1 MLAAIVSGAANVW
14 ADVTVN
20 MESDL
25 RTAVQ
30 SSQTVT
36 LGADIALSSGRLV
49 IDNKT
54 VTLNLN
60 GHTLSRSLQAADAD
74 GQVVFLQNGGKL
86 TITDKGDN
94 SGRITGG
101 WAFQGGGIFVGEDC
115 ELTISGG
122 TISGNRAD
130 QIAKGGFG
138 YGGGVENHGIMT
150 MTGGVITGN
159 TAGGAGAGIYQASTL
174 NIQGNPVVDD
184 LYLPSYQLITLTGAL
199 TTGASIGLDAQ
210 EVYQGNFTVNY
221 KTYHDGTAPGTYF
234 HSNNNFYAICLNAS
248 GEVIYG
254 VKYIERAWDDT
265 NKKVTTETKTCSSY
279 TAINGNDDEDWV
291 GLYNGWYVVTGNS
304 NYKTLNVQGDDVH
317 LIIPDM
323 VTLTLT
329 GGVKLETG
337 KKLTIYSQ
345 GADVGQLTVTNSYS
359 GGAGI
364 GGGGENLGCGTLVIH
379 GGLINATGGKNA
391 AGIGGGYNAG
401 IYGSVTIYGGTI
413 SATGGQCAAG
423 IGGGYGGS
431 QGGDITIYGGKLT
444 VVGDRY
450 AAGIGGGSDN
460 HGGGGHS
467 GNISIYGGEIKADSR
482 EYGAAIGAGFG
493 GVQQEN
499 AVILIAGG
507 TLDIHGGLNAA
518 GIGGGSYR
526 PLGGTGSQAGTII
539 ISGGYLEVTGGERAA
554 GIGSGAYE
562 GTSGFQKNGG
572 DITISGGELHIQGG
586 THGAGIGGG
595 FRGCLN
601 KLTITG
607 GTIYAK
613 GGYYGAGIGSAQ
625 ETDTKEYVYGDVVI
639 SGGYVNATG
648 GIAGAGIGGG
658 RYLSGQHVTIT
669 GGTVEATAGGS
680 NSYYSAAIGSGDE
693 NDDPGTLSIADHLNV
708 KAGPK
713 ATEATYFSAA
723 ERIPVC
729 LYRKYCYVSACT
741 HSGATYTVSGATTE
755 DTHTKHCAHCLTT
768 FEAETHTFENGKC
781 TVCGVEGTTYTV
793 TVYVPKA
800 DTQTDGDYDTPIS
813 YQMVKDETFNLP
825 PAPNTPEGMEFVGWV
840 TGDVSHTSF
849 ITNGSETLI
858 EAESE
863 YTITADV
870 TLTARYRYIDV
881 ILNDVYDNSEMLIY
895 YNGMKAHSVKLFGR
909 TLLKDGKWNT
919 LCLPFDVTIAGS
931 VLDGDNVEAKVFD
944 NTSSLSDAGV
954 LTLKFSAAPATITAG
969 TPFIIKWNNTGV
981 NLVNPVFTGVTINGT
996 AAQEVVSTDTKVKF
1010 VGQYSPFSITDANI
1024 NEILYV
1030 ASGNKIGYSAGA
1042 RTLKSCRAHFWVKPN
1057 GEAAARVINIDW
1069 GDSEQTGITTAQ
1081 DSGLTVNSFGWYTL
1095 DGRKLAG
1102 KPTQKGVY
1110 INNGRKIVLK

>member
-1 MLAAIVSGAANVW
+1 MKQLKFWMASILTLCG
-14 ADVTVN
+14 TVN
-20 MESDL
+20 
-25 RTAVQ
+25 ANAQ
-30 SSQTVT
+30 AQTSY
-36 LGADIALSSGRLV
+36 DYFY
-49 IDNKT
+49 
-54 VTLNLN
+54 
-60 GHTLSRSLQAADAD
+60 RSWDA
-74 GQVVFLQNGGKL
+74 
-86 TITDKGDN
+86 
-94 SGRITGG
+94 
-101 WAFQGGGIFVGEDC
+101 
-115 ELTISGG
+115 
-122 TISGNRAD
+122 
-130 QIAKGGFG
+130 
-138 YGGGVENHGIMT
+138 
-150 MTGGVITGN
+150 
-159 TAGGAGAGIYQASTL
+159 
-174 NIQGNPVVDD
+174 
-184 LYLPSYQLITLTGAL
+184 
-199 TTGASIGLDAQ
+199 
-210 EVYQGNFTVNY
+210 
-221 KTYHDGTAPGTYF
+221 
-234 HSNNNFYAICLNAS
+234 
-248 GEVIYG
+248 
-254 VKYIERAWDDT
+254 T
-265 NKKVTTETKTCSSY
+265 NKVVNTEIRTCTSY
-279 TAINGNDDEDWV
+279 TAINGSDTSDSGWL
-291 GLYNGWYVVTGNS
+291 GLYSGWYVVTGNS
-304 NYKTLNVQGDDVH
+304 NYKTLNVLGDDVH

-658 RYLSGQHVTIT
+658 RYLSGQYVTIT
-669 GGTVEATAGGS
+669 GGTVEATAGGG

-723 ERIPVC
+723 ERIPAC

-768 FEAETHTFENGKC
+768 FEVETHTFENGKC

-909 TLLKDGKWNT
+909 TLLKDGNWNT
-919 LCLPFDVTIAGS
+919 LCLPFSLTATQIAASPLANADIRELDVTGTY
-931 VLDGDNVEAKVFD
+931 DGDKQTGYDNGTLYLYFKNASAIEAGK
-944 NTSSLSDAGV
+944 
-954 LTLKFSAAPATITAG
+954 PY
-969 TPFIIKWNNTGV
+969 IIKWTSGDNI
-981 NLVNPVFTGVTINGT
+981 VNPTFSGVTISNVSSDVTSADGKVSFLGICDPKTLT
-996 AAQEVVSTDTKVKF
+996 ANDKSVLYLGSSNQLYWPSTDVTLNAF
-1010 VGQYSPFSITDANI
+1010 RAYFQLNGIEVGGS
-1024 NEILYV
+1024 V
-1030 ASGNKIGYSAGA
+1030 SAIQMNFDGA
-1042 RTLKSCRAHFWVKPN
+1042 
-1057 GEAAARVINIDW
+1057 
-1069 GDSEQTGITTAQ
+1069 QTGIGHT
-1081 DSGLTVNSFGWYTL
+1081 DLTDFTDKAGAWYTL
-1095 DGRKLAG
+1095 DGRKFAT
-1102 KPTQKGVY
+1102 KPTAKGVY
-1110 INNGRKIVLK
+1110 IVNGKKRVIK